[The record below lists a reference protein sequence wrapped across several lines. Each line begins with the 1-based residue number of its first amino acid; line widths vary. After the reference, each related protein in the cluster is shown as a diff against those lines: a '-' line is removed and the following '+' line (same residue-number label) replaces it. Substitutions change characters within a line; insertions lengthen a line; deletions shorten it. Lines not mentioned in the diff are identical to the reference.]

1 MVQENFGYK
10 QVMAP
15 ENSDSK
21 KCLVKKITGLETFL
35 VKKKL
40 GKQLIFAS
48 TKIGVQKKK
57 FLRLVGWWEGGW
69 AHIGIKGFL
78 DFFKKEFLSQIFT
91 LVKIKDFW
99 IFFIS

>member
-1 MVQENFGYK
+1 MSEKNVVQENFGYK

-57 FLRLVGWWEGGW
+57 FLRLVGWWEGGGNK
-69 AHIGIKGFL
+69 I
-78 DFFKKEFLSQIFT
+78 LSLCDSILQAG
-91 LVKIKDFW
+91 W
-99 IFFIS
+99 ES